1 MTQEV
6 QIPRSSSGHRAYQD
20 WMESRGI
27 PIYRGHFVADP
38 RALELGWWDE
48 RECNA
53 AFIQLE
59 GQQGVSEARITEIP
73 PGKSLPP
80 MKMIT
85 SEVVYVLEGQG
96 LATVWSGDGPKK
108 TFEWGKSSLFCLPRH
123 CWHQLS
129 NARGDRPARILNYNY
144 LPVAM
149 STFPE
154 PSLAF
159 NNPHEMPELLYG
171 REGEEFYAEAKMVT
185 AGEGG
190 PRSQRVS
197 WHANFIPDMSAW
209 DKLIPFYGRGAGGT
223 VVWIRFPGAE
233 MGCHM
238 SVFDPQLYKKAHRHG
253 PGRVI
258 VIPKGEGYSVLWPG
272 HNLEWGPVDGAEKVV
287 CPWSEGTI
295 FVPPQNW
302 YHQHFNSG
310 GGEARYLALGPLPQF
325 GGGAYR
331 HQIEYP
337 NEDPWIRDRFESE
350 LAKRN
355 LKSLMPQEA
364 YEDPTYEWAYG
375 DDD

>member
-1 MTQEV
+1 
-6 QIPRSSSGHRAYQD
+6 
-20 WMESRGI
+20 MESRGI
-27 PIYRGHFVADP
+27 PIYKGHFIADP
-38 RALELGWWDE
+38 RALELGWWPE

-59 GQQGVSEARITEIP
+59 GQQGVSEARVTEID
-73 PGKSLPP
+73 PGKSLPAL
-80 MKMIT
+80 KMIV

-96 LATVWSGDGPKK
+96 LATVWSGDGEKK

-129 NARGDRPARILNYNY
+129 NARGDQPARLLNYNF

-154 PSLAF
+154 ASLAF
-159 NNPHEMPELLYG
+159 NNPYEMPELIYG
-171 REGEEFYAEAKMVT
+171 AEGEDFYAEAKAIHIEGAT
-185 AGEGG
+185 AGHQEIW
-190 PRSQRVS
+190 R
-197 WHANFIPDMSAW
+197 ANFIPDMSAW
-209 DKLIPFYGRGAGGT
+209 EKLQDYPGRGAGGS
-223 VVWIRFPGAE
+223 VVRIQFPGAE
-233 MGCHM
+233 MTCHM
-238 SVFDPQLYKKAHRHG
+238 SVFDPQLYKKGHRHG

-272 HNLEWGPVDGAEKVV
+272 DNLKWGPVEGAEKVV

-302 YHQHFNSG
+302 YHQHFNVG
-310 GGEARYLALGPLPQF
+310 NTDARYLALGPIRPTF
-325 GGGAYR
+325 GGSAYH

-337 NEDPWIRDRFESE
+337 YEDPWTREYFENE
-350 LAKRN
+350 LAKRG

-364 YEDPTYEWAYG
+364 YEDPTFEWDYG